1 MSGINRELT
10 PHPRTSLFDKH
21 LPGTPQVARL
31 LKKEGKAHVF
41 KDRAT
46 MEFVVRAIIERGELT
61 GVEDENDDYERY
73 GLYFDEPIGYQIRA
87 DGNSLALYYAEIKI
101 VKGGNQYHVIPR
113 TKPRRATR

>member
-1 MSGINRELT
+1 MNGINRELIS
-10 PHPRTSLFDKH
+10 HPRTSLFDKH

-31 LKKEGKAHVF
+31 LRKEGKAHVF

-46 MEFVVRAIIERGELT
+46 MEFVVGAIIQRGELT

-87 DGNSLALYYAEIKI
+87 DGSSIPLYYAEIKI
-101 VKGGNQYHVIPR
+101 VKGGNLYHVIPP
-113 TKPRRATR
+113 TKPR